1 MSEETRTIA
10 LPSGR
15 SATLRVAKVRDLLQA
30 HRVAQFSSEPMT
42 LAMAL
47 VAQVALLDGK
57 PVLYEDLLELPAAD
71 GLLLQAEVIEGEA
84 GPNFHRA
91 PGGEAASS

>member
-1 MSEETRTIA
+1 MTDETRTIM

-15 SATLRVAKVRDLLQA
+15 SVTLRTAKVRDLLQA
-30 HRVAQFSSEPMT
+30 HRVIQFSNEPMT

-47 VAQVALLDGK
+47 VAQVASLDGK
-57 PVLYEDLLELPAAD
+57 PVIYEDLLELPAAD
-71 GLLLQAEVIEGEA
+71 GLMLQAEVIEGESST
-84 GPNFHRA
+84 NFQEA